1 MLIEIWSD
9 VVCPFCYIGKR
20 KLEKALADF
29 PQISNPEIVWKS
41 YQLMPDLK
49 PEDYGSDLKEYL
61 SRKYNVTLEEAKAM
75 NDRVTEHAS
84 VYGLTY
90 RLENSIVVNT
100 LDAHRL
106 SHLSKKYG
114 KQHET
119 EEALFKAYFTDGVN
133 TADHDQL
140 IKIGSSVGLPTD
152 EIKAMLST
160 DEFSAQVEE
169 DIYESRQLGIRG
181 VPFFVFNRKYAISG
195 AQEDLLF
202 SQTIEKILAE
212 NN

>member
-20 KLEKALADF
+20 KLEKALAEF
-29 PQISNPEIVWKS
+29 PQITQPEIVWKS

-49 PEDYGSDLKEYL
+49 PEDYGSDLKQYL
-61 SRKYNVTLEEAKAM
+61 SSKYNVTLDEAKAM
-75 NDRVTEHAS
+75 NDRVTEHAA
-84 VYGLTY
+84 VYGLDY

-106 SHLSKKYG
+106 SHFSKKFG

-133 TADHDQL
+133 TADHDRL
-140 IKIGSSVGLPTD
+140 VEIGTTLGMPED
-152 EIKAMLST
+152 EIRSH
-160 DEFSAQVEE
+160 AQWNRLRAR
-169 DIYESRQLGIRG
+169 SRRRHL
-181 VPFFVFNRKYAISG
+181 
-195 AQEDLLF
+195 
-202 SQTIEKILAE
+202 
-212 NN
+212 